1 MKRVVIIG
9 MGFGGIRAA
18 ARLAGK
24 GLEVLVV
31 DRRNFHLFQPLLYQ
45 VATATLNQEDI
56 AYSIRAFV
64 RRYRDVRF
72 EMAEV
77 QGIDL
82 EGRRVMTAAGNFDYD
97 YLVIA
102 AGSVTNYF
110 GMESISQ
117 HAYDLKQL
125 ADAVAL
131 RNQILLAYERADDAP
146 DEATRAAL
154 MTFVIVGGG
163 PTGVEFAG
171 ALAELAHHVLVKDY
185 PELPVERT
193 RIILLEAMDRIL
205 APFPEH
211 CQKYA
216 QQRLQ
221 SMGVEVRLNTAVSGA
236 EADGVLLKD
245 GSKIPAYTLF
255 WAAGVRA
262 APLADAIAV
271 PKARAGRI
279 PVEPDLSLKDHPE
292 VFVIGDM
299 AYLEHNGAPLPMTAP
314 VAMQG
319 GEHAARTIVR
329 REQGLAPQPFRYFDK
344 GSMAVIGRYAAVA
357 QVRRFAFKGFSAWLA
372 WLGLHLFYLIG
383 FRNRVATMLN
393 WAYDYLFFNRQV
405 RLITRAKGQ
414 QGKTV

>member
-18 ARLAGK
+18 ANLAGK
-24 GLEVLVV
+24 GLDVLVL

-45 VATATLNQEDI
+45 VSTATLNQEDI
-56 AYSIRAFV
+56 AYPIRALV
-64 RRYRDVRF
+64 RRWRGVRF

-77 QGIDL
+77 QSIDL
-82 EGRRVMTAAGNFDYD
+82 EGLRVMTDVGDFPYD
-97 YLVIA
+97 YLIVA
-102 AGSVTNYF
+102 AGSVSNFF
-110 GMESISQ
+110 GMESISRQ
-117 HAYDLKQL
+117 AYDLKQL

-131 RNQILLAYERADDAP
+131 RNQILLSYERADDAP
-146 DEATRAAL
+146 DDATRSAF

-171 ALAELAHHVLVKDY
+171 ALAELVRNVFPDDY
-185 PELPVERT
+185 PGLRVEQT
-193 RIILLEAMDRIL
+193 RIILIEAGDRLL
-205 APFPEH
+205 APFPES
-211 CQKYA
+211 CRNYA
-216 QQRLQ
+216 MQRLQ
-221 SMGVEVRLNTAVSGA
+221 SMGVEVRLNTVVSGA
-236 EADGVLLKD
+236 EPDCVLLKD
-245 GSKIPAYTLF
+245 GSKIPAHTLF

-271 PKARAGRI
+271 PKARGGRI
-279 PVEPDLSLKDHPE
+279 PVESDLSLKDHPE

-299 AYLEHNGAPLPMTAP
+299 AYLEQDGQPLPMMAP

-319 GEHAARTIVR
+319 GEHAAKMILR
-329 REQGLAPQPFRYFDK
+329 RERGQATQPFRYLDK

-357 QVRRFAFKGFSAWLA
+357 QTSRFAFKGFVAWLA

-383 FRNRVATMLN
+383 FRNRIATMIN